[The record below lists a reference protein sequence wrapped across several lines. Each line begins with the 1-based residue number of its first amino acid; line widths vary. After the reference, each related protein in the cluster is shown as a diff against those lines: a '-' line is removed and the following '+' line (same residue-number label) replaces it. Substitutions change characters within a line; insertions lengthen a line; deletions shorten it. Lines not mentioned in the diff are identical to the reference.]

1 MLQMPKGKIF
11 FMMDINLL
19 KPSHLIGL
27 WLSASLSS
35 LVRHCFWRRAIANVS
50 GVSTAAAA
58 QQCVTELLSPCAVL
72 TERSLDS
79 VWQTEL
85 KIKVWRKK
93 KKKISRI
100 NKIKIQREAAPSV
113 NCCQNIF
120 SLCFLNFLYLQQNSG
135 VIIFNCKLCLYAL
148 SC

>member
-27 WLSASLSS
+27 WLTASLSS
-35 LVRHCFWRRAIANVS
+35 LDRHCFWRQAIANVS
-50 GVSTAAAA
+50 GASTAAAA

-72 TERSLDS
+72 TRA
-79 VWQTEL
+79 VWILFDGPSSRWRCEQ
-85 KIKVWRKK
+85 KIN
-93 KKKISRI
+93 KISRI
-100 NKIKIQREAAPSV
+100 NKIKIQREAAPSI
-113 NCCQNIF
+113 NCSQYIF

-135 VIIFNCKLCLYAL
+135 VVIFNRKLSLYA
-148 SC
+148 